1 VLVWADPAGCSHW
14 LLDACRER
22 GVHFVV
28 GHSPTADI
36 ASVVLDVGEH
46 GWISAT
52 ADDLDEREDAH
63 VPEITE
69 WVDVSGGLRG
79 PG

>member
-1 VLVWADPAGCSHW
+1 MWADPAGCSHW

-36 ASVVLDVGEH
+36 ASVVPEVL
-46 GWISAT
+46 SA
-52 ADDLDEREDAH
+52 AKE
-63 VPEITE
+63 VQP
-69 WVDVSGGLRG
+69 
-79 PG
+79 